1 MRSTEHA
8 ATVDF
13 VERSL
18 HADLRL
24 EHVAAHV
31 GYSPYHL
38 HRSFRRAFG
47 LTLHTYVR
55 RRRLTEAAR
64 ALADTSDPVLDIAL
78 RHGFRGQ
85 QSFTSAFSASYGVP
99 PATWRRTRPFFP
111 LLLPYRFPASE
122 WELGRATGGFGIT
135 DRASVDLLLPLSL
148 AAVDMLP
155 TLDVDQHAADLS
167 TRCDSH
173 RVLVAR
179 GEGPGGRGAA
189 AVIIDPATGHI
200 EYLAVHPLA
209 RATSALPALLHA
221 ARAHHPRLS
230 VTTFREGDKADLGHR
245 RTLAALGFRPGRLRV
260 EFGYPTQ
267 LLRLDTSGAPL

>member
-13 VERSL
+13 IERSL
-18 HADLRL
+18 HADLHLDRI
-24 EHVAAHV
+24 AARA

-47 LTLHTYVR
+47 LTLHAYVH

-64 ALADTSDPVLDIAL
+64 ALVDTSEPVIDIAI

-85 QSFTSAFSASYGVP
+85 QSFTSAFTASYGLP
-99 PATWRRTRPFFP
+99 PATWRRERRFFP
-111 LLLPYRFPASE
+111 LLLPYRFHESE
-122 WELGRATGGFGIT
+122 WVLGRTTGGFEIT
-135 DRASVDLLLPLSL
+135 DRAGIDLLLPLSL

-155 TLDVDQHAADLS
+155 TLDVEQHTAALS
-167 TRCDSH
+167 QRFDSH
-173 RVLVAR
+173 QVLVAHR
-179 GEGPGGRGAA
+179 EGRGAA
-189 AVIIDPATGHI
+189 AVIIDPVTGHI
-200 EYLAVHPLA
+200 EYLAVHPLV
-209 RATSALPALLHA
+209 RASSALRALMHA
-221 ARAHHPRLS
+221 ASERHPRLS

-245 RTLAALGFRPGRLRV
+245 RALRGLGFQPARLRV

-267 LLRLDTSGAPL
+267 LLRLDASGAPL